1 MPARSLKQQLEA
13 GPVFGEESYGA
24 VDLAGLAAF
33 TLKWLQDRSIPTTFE
48 NVVVAAFRLF
58 PAKFSLEGYKEYPDA
73 ARVNRSLLQLGP
85 KYRNWARGSVQKG
98 FVLTESGREK
108 VRSVQA
114 TLDEGT
120 GTEAPASA
128 RRKTLAR
135 TMDLT
140 KELEPLEKSPL
151 FSRWKNGQL
160 DQGTSMELLNML
172 DAYAYTPPRALRAR
186 MDTLENAASQVGR
199 DDLVEFLHAVR
210 RTFTTH
216 FRSD

>member
-1 MPARSLKQQLEA
+1 LKQQLEA
-13 GPVFGEESYGA
+13 GPVFREGSYGR

-48 NVVVAAFRLF
+48 NVVVAAFRFF
-58 PAKFSLEGYKEYPDA
+58 PTKFSLEGYKEYPDA

-98 FVLTESGREK
+98 YVLTESGREK

-120 GTEAPASA
+120 GAEAPASA

-151 FSRWKNGQL
+151 FSRWKRGQL
-160 DQGTSMELLNML
+160 DQGTSLELLNML

-186 MDTLENAASQVGR
+186 MDTLENAASQVSR
-199 DDLVEFLHAVR
+199 DDLIEFLHAVR